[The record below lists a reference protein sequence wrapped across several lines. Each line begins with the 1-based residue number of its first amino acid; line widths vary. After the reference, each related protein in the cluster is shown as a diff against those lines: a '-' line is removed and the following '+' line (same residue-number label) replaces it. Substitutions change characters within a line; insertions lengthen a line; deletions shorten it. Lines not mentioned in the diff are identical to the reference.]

1 MSYLVVNEDL
11 STIGY
16 NLFTRGITLGLDS
29 DYLRSLSPIL
39 DRDEI
44 VYGDF
49 GFLNDWGCFSP
60 DAGRFFR
67 LFNPKK
73 SFYDK
78 IFKYIVDLTNKDD
91 RVMWVYRRFFNSR
104 NNMNMIYKVINKASP
119 KFGKGLMNTT
129 TIDFPIE
136 SVSKDGKSEPVSF
149 ILFITFDSS
158 KIIDIKVLGAADPTK
173 DRDIYEDNE
182 DSLGGFPMD
191 TDLANMLNVG
201 DYK

>member
-1 MSYLVVNEDL
+1 MSYLIIKEDFN
-11 STIGY
+11 SFVY
-16 NLFTRGITLGLDS
+16 NILTRGLTIGLDS
-29 DYLRSLSPIL
+29 DFIRSHYPIMHT
-39 DRDEI
+39 DQITYD
-44 VYGDF
+44 DF
-49 GFLNDWGCFSP
+49 GFLNAYGCFSP

-67 LFNPKK
+67 LFEPKR

-78 IFKYIVDLTNKDD
+78 VFKYIVKLTNKDD
-91 RVMWVYRRFFNSR
+91 RVMWVYRKFFNSR

-173 DRDIYEDNE
+173 DRDIYEDNK

-191 TDLANMLNVG
+191 TDLANILDVG